1 VQTLSRAG
9 LHRLAP
15 TAIALADAEGL
26 AAHAASIRIRVAAD
40 GGGRRGAR

>member
-9 LHRLAP
+9 LRWLAP

-26 AAHAASIRIRVAAD
+26 AAHAASIRIRVS
-40 GGGRRGAR
+40 